1 MSKELAL
8 SAINIL
14 TERLI
19 WENKARLFYRMRHD
33 GLPRL
38 NKPFPTASDAHYPAI
53 DMAIRKLKPF
63 YIGQVLAGNRVCSFT
78 ALRQQLDALSTAAS
92 DYYDFIT
99 LQRTK
104 FMREINRCVDF
115 MLLNGRGVMKCTID
129 PLDKYAIVDQAVNP
143 FFILM
148 PQEADDFQDAD
159 EFVHVRPFTVPGY
172 KRLDDRYDKDP
183 ATISKIRGS
192 KDFQSI
198 GLYHQDVRLREGI
211 ALTRHPNQILIWE
224 HYIKTA
230 GGWTVYTY
238 CPMAPDLELRKPH
251 GIPFKL
257 DNKPSVPF
265 FSFPTEIK
273 EEGWYAP
280 RGVAELIAPV
290 EQYLTKLWNEK
301 ADAMTFANRPLYT
314 GDKEITN
321 TANFRWAPGEYIPG
335 NIRGVQQTQ
344 PPFSFDEELSFA
356 QSIAEQQTQSP
367 DYGIVSP
374 GDPGQTGGKP
384 RTATENQRIS
394 ALSQSG
400 TNYNGQIFR
409 DSLARLHRHRWG
421 MICQYKER
429 DFSFYAAGSIATLPQ
444 EALHDQYIITPDGSP
459 EGWNPFARFQKAMS
473 GLQAFGG
480 NPNVDMEVLTE
491 EALRAYDGRIAL
503 KAFVPTNIKGA
514 SEYEDEAVEI
524 NSLLAPGSG
533 KPAFPAQAKPNED
546 HPSRIKAI
554 LDWLHAAGQ
563 LRTPV
568 DPIAIQRVHQHLAQ
582 HLQFLKQQNPQAAK
596 QLIRQ
601 ISMMEK
607 APIQPMT
614 QTRNGANGAPLVPPM
629 PPMPPFPPRQTSP
642 LP

>member
-1 MSKELAL
+1 M
-8 SAINIL
+8 L
-14 TERLI
+14 TERLV

-63 YIGQVLAGNRVCSFT
+63 FIGQVLAGNKVCSFT
-78 ALRQQLDALSTAAS
+78 SLKPQLDALSQSAA
-92 DYYDFIT
+92 DYYDFLT
-99 LQRTK
+99 LQRTN
-104 FMREINRCVDF
+104 FLRELNRCVDF
-115 MLLNGRGVMKCTID
+115 MLLYGRGVMKSTVD
-129 PLDKYAIVDQAVNP
+129 PLNKYAIVDQAVNP

-148 PQEADDFQDAD
+148 PQEADDFEDAD
-159 EFVHVRPFTVPGY
+159 QFVHVRPFTVPSY
-172 KRLDDRYDKDP
+172 QRLDDRYDKDP
-183 ATISKIRGS
+183 STIAKIRGS

-198 GLYHQDVRLREGI
+198 GLYNQDVRLREGI
-211 ALTRHPNQILIWE
+211 ALTRQPNQILLWE
-224 HYIKTA
+224 HYVKTA

-238 CPMAPDLELRKPH
+238 CPMAPDLQLRKPY
-251 GIPFKL
+251 GVPYKV
-257 DNKPSVPF
+257 DNKASLPF

-280 RGVAELIAPV
+280 RGIAELIAPV

-314 GDKEITN
+314 GEKEITN

-344 PPFSFDEELSFA
+344 PPFSFDEELGFA

-367 DYGIVSP
+367 DFGIVSP
-374 GDPGQTGGKP
+374 GEPGQTGGKP

-394 ALSQSG
+394 ALAQSG
-400 TNYNGQIFR
+400 VSYNGQLFR
-409 DSLARLHRHRWG
+409 DPLAKLHRHRWG
-421 MICQYKER
+421 MVCQFKER
-429 DFSFYAAGSIATLPQ
+429 DFAFYAAGEISTLPA
-444 EALHDQYIITPDGSP
+444 EALHDQYLITPDGSP
-459 EGWNPFARFQKAMS
+459 EGWNPMARFQKAMG
-473 GLQAFGG
+473 GLQAFSG
-480 NPNVDMEVLTE
+480 NPNVDPEVLTQ
-491 EALRAYDGRIAL
+491 EALMAYDGRIAL

-554 LDWLHAAGQ
+554 LDWLHAAGA

-568 DPIAIQRVHQHLAQ
+568 DPVAMQRVHQHLAQ
-582 HLQFLKQQNPQAAK
+582 HLQFLKQQNPKAAQ
-596 QLIRQ
+596 QLIQQ
-601 ISMMEK
+601 IAMMEK
-607 APIQPMT
+607 AGQPIMGP
-614 QTRNGANGAPLVPPM
+614 NGAPGNWFRKPQPSPPTQ
-629 PPMPPFPPRQTSP
+629 QTQTTT
-642 LP
+642 L